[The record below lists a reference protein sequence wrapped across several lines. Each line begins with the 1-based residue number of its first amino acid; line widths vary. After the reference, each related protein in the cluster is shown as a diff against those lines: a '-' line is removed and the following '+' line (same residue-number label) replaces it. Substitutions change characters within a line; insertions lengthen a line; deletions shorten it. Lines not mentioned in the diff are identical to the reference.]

1 MRILIT
7 LFLLSVLPFYLYGQ
21 SANPAKK
28 MKQMEWLLGNW
39 TRTNIPAGKSGYE
52 IWRRTSPTVWQGR
65 GISMKGADTTFV
77 EILKIAIENDR
88 LYYIADVPEN
98 KKPVYFEVTA
108 VTADSFTCENP
119 KHDFP
124 KKILYRFDGTEIRAR
139 VSAGEQGQDF
149 VFVRSK

>member
-7 LFLLSVLPFYLYGQ
+7 LLLFTIPALSFGQ
-21 SANPAKK
+21 SATQK

-39 TRTNIPAGKSGYE
+39 TRTNVKPGKSGYE
-52 IWRRTSPTVWQGR
+52 IWNKASPTEWKGR

-98 KKPVYFEVTA
+98 KKSVYFEVTA

-119 KHDFP
+119 EHDFP
-124 KKILYRFDGTEIRAR
+124 KKIAYRFDGKEIRAR